1 MSISQP
7 SPDELIYEP
16 QHYTAIVPLKF
27 ALGSM
32 WWMYF
37 PLAIIYLMGGIA
49 MIASVLSKGNPFS
62 AIRIFATFQEFLF
75 QNALL
80 MTLIIIVIFTAIF
93 GCAVLLR
100 ILQYLR
106 SYRIAERFTLNR
118 VGLES
123 SGFSSGMVSIR
134 SRDSFWKKKQ
144 LEIPFDEISNI
155 QISYVPTLHLKS
167 MGIELT
173 RRSYTQPI
181 ALRNISFHSIYKDRR
196 IASSLLSSA
205 IAEVEAI
212 SDFLQLPQKPSYSAQ
227 RSFGVVAIG
236 SLKKQNILKIKRGSQ
251 SLEFSIPY
259 LAPGCREKWRFN
271 GASNQTTVEYC
282 FMGLKV
288 AKGSPTVRD
297 VLVVREFVG
306 MNDYLLKM
314 MVDRQPRD
322 KYSII
327 LIAQGITK
335 KGIREQRYHFL
346 TSTNLLQVQ
355 EITQELRQYLDLP
368 SENANNA
375 QLTHSSSL
383 GHS

>member
-27 ALGSM
+27 ALGSI

-49 MIASVLSKGNPFS
+49 IITYVLSKGNSFS
-62 AIRIFATFQEFLF
+62 AVRIFATFQEFPF
-75 QNALL
+75 QNAFL
-80 MTLIIIVIFTAIF
+80 MALITIVTFTAIF

-106 SYRIAERFTLNR
+106 SYRIAECCTLNR

-123 SGFSSGMVSIR
+123 NGSSSGMVAIQ

-144 LEIPFDEISNI
+144 LAIPFDEISNI

-167 MGIELT
+167 MGIELM
-173 RRSYTQPI
+173 RKNCTQPI
-181 ALRNISFHSIYKDRR
+181 ALRNISFHPIHQHRR
-196 IASSLLSSA
+196 IASSLLLTA

-212 SDFLQLPQKPSYSAQ
+212 SDFLQLSQKPSYSAQ
-227 RSFGVVAIG
+227 RSFGVSVIG
-236 SLKKQNILKIKRGSQ
+236 SLKKQNILKINRGSQ

-259 LAPGCREKWRFN
+259 LARGCREKWHFN
-271 GASNQTTVEYC
+271 GASNQTTLEYC

-288 AKGSPTVRD
+288 AKGIPTVRD

-314 MVDRQPRD
+314 TVDRQPRD

-335 KGIREQRYHFL
+335 KGIHEQRYHFL

-355 EITQELRQYLDLP
+355 EIAQELRQYLDLP
-368 SENANNA
+368 LDDANNA
-375 QLTHSSSL
+375 QLTHSV
-383 GHS
+383 